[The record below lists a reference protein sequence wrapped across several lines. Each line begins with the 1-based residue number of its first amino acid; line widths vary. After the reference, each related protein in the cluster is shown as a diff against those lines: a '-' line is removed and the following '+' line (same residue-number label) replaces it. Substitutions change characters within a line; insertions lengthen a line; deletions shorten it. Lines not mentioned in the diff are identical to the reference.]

1 MNRNA
6 SRAFREIGV
15 ENEEACETDDRKRKR
30 KREEEGGGKGG
41 KRMRRGQR
49 GRGNVGVET
58 SGSTDGFLENL
69 RRERASANE
78 RRGS

>member
-30 KREEEGGGKGG
+30 KREEEEGGKGG

-58 SGSTDGFLENL
+58 SGSTDFS
-69 RRERASANE
+69 RIFDTNE
-78 RRGS
+78 PPRTRDEARK